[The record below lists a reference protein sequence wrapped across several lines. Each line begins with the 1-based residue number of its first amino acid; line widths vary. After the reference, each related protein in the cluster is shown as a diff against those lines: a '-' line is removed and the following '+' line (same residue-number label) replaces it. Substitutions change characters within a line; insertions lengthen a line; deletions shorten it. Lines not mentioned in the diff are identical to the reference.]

1 MNNILIV
8 IFVFYVLLSFLLAY
22 VSSILA
28 KSRNQSRALWFW
40 LTLIFPIAIVF
51 IAFKDK
57 QAFKSNYSKKN
68 DVQSENNF
76 NVFVSLWTLTIKEV
90 RRFLRIWVQTLV
102 PPAVTMSLYFVIF
115 GSLIGPRIGSMDGFD
130 YIQYMIPGLIMLS
143 VITNSYNNV
152 VSSFY
157 AVKFQKSIEELL
169 ISPMP
174 NWTILLGFVLGGV
187 SRGVLIGII
196 VFGVS
201 LLFYPDFTVANPVLT
216 ITVLFLTSVL
226 FSLMGF
232 INAVFAD
239 SFDDISII
247 PTFILTPLIYLGGV
261 FYSINILPDVWR
273 SISMANPMLYVVNTF
288 REGMLGVSDVSI
300 PFSLGMIITFI
311 LVLSVSCLYLL
322 KKGTGIRQ

>member
-1 MNNILIV
+1 MKNNISV
-8 IFVFYVLLSFLLAY
+8 A
-22 VSSILA
+22 
-28 KSRNQSRALWFW
+28 
-40 LTLIFPIAIVF
+40 
-51 IAFKDK
+51 
-57 QAFKSNYSKKN
+57 
-68 DVQSENNF
+68 
-76 NVFVSLWTLTIKEV
+76 LWTLTSKEI
-90 RRFLRIWVQTLV
+90 RRFMRIWVQTLV

-115 GSLIGPRIGSMDGFD
+115 GSLIGPRIGTMDGFD
-130 YIQYMIPGLIMLS
+130 YIQFMIPGLIMMS

-157 AVKFQKSIEELL
+157 GIKFQKSIEELL

-174 NWTILLGFVLGGV
+174 NWSILLGFVLGGV
-187 SRGVLIGII
+187 ARGVMIGFI
-196 VFGVS
+196 VYGVS
-201 LLFYPDFTVANPVLT
+201 LLFYPSFTIVNPLLT
-216 ITVLFLTSVL
+216 LFVLFLTAIL

-261 FYSINILPDVWR
+261 FYSINILPEVWR

-300 PFSLGMIITFI
+300 MFSLGMILGFI
-311 LVLSVSCLYLL
+311 GLLTGACLYLL
-322 KKGTGIRQ
+322 NKGTGIRE

>member
-1 MNNILIV
+1 MKNNISV
-8 IFVFYVLLSFLLAY
+8 A
-22 VSSILA
+22 
-28 KSRNQSRALWFW
+28 
-40 LTLIFPIAIVF
+40 
-51 IAFKDK
+51 
-57 QAFKSNYSKKN
+57 
-68 DVQSENNF
+68 
-76 NVFVSLWTLTIKEV
+76 LWTLTVKEV
-90 RRFLRIWVQTLV
+90 RRFMRIWVQTLV

-115 GSLIGPRIGSMDGFD
+115 GSLIGPRIGTMDGFD
-130 YIQYMIPGLIMLS
+130 YIQFMIPGLIMMS

-157 AVKFQKSIEELL
+157 GIKFQKSIEELL

-174 NWTILLGFVLGGV
+174 NWSILLGFILGGV
-187 SRGVLIGII
+187 ARGVMIGFI
-196 VFGVS
+196 VYGVS
-201 LLFYPDFTVANPVLT
+201 LLFYPSFTIVNPLLT
-216 ITVLFLTSVL
+216 LLVLFLTAIL

-261 FYSINILPDVWR
+261 FYSINILPEVWR

-300 PFSLGMIITFI
+300 MFSLGMILGFI
-311 LVLSVSCLYLL
+311 GLLTGVCLYLL
-322 KKGTGIRQ
+322 NKGTGIRE